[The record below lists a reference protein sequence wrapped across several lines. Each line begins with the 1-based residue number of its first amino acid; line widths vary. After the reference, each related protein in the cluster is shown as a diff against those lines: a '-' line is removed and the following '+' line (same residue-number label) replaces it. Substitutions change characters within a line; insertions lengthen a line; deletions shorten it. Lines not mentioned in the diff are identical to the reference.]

1 MPFKLKA
8 FQVDGGSKFFSGF
21 EEECRRKSIRLFFLP
36 SRSPKINGSIERAQ
50 RTHTEEFYEV
60 YDCSWNVSGLN
71 QELRHWEYVHN
82 CVRPHQ
88 ALNYKKPLQFLKD
101 NGIVDSSYLSN
112 FSHM

>member
-50 RTHTEEFYEV
+50 RTHTEEF
-60 YDCSWNVSGLN
+60 
-71 QELRHWEYVHN
+71 
-82 CVRPHQ
+82 
-88 ALNYKKPLQFLKD
+88 
-101 NGIVDSSYLSN
+101 
-112 FSHM
+112 